1 MGSLGQPVYSPK
13 SACVRI
19 GAKVGSR
26 VLKESLLGAFR
37 VPFGRILGDISND
50 LGCILHTPFLGILLL
65 FITYSFGIHHVF
77 FSYSLSFLELF
88 FKYSLGIA

>member
-1 MGSLGQPVYSPK
+1 MGSLGQPIYSPK
-13 SACVRI
+13 GTCVRI

-26 VLKESLLGAFR
+26 VLKESLLGAFW
-37 VPFGRILGDISND
+37 VPFGRILGDISED
-50 LGCILHTPFLGILLL
+50 LGCILNTPFLGILLL